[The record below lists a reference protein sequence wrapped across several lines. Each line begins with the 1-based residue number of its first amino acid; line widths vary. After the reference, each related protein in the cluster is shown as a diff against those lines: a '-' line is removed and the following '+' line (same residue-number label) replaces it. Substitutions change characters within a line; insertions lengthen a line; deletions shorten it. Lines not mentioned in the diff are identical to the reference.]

1 MEWFEE
7 LPVACPP
14 SDAAPCN
21 GEYFRIVS
29 GNPAT
34 SPDFFSQSK
43 LQPNK
48 IFVGKDIDECIAKA
62 VSLYN
67 EKGDALKRLKLPKF
81 KHAVIAV
88 VELEPKDGVMK
99 KTFRDSHYSWWR
111 STNFDIKQAKVE
123 E

>member
-1 MEWFEE
+1 MEEQAKALFKSWF
-7 LPVACPP
+7 
-14 SDAAPCN
+14 
-21 GEYFRIVS
+21 I
-29 GNPAT
+29 
-34 SPDFFSQSK
+34 DFEPFK
-43 LQPNK
+43 GGK
-48 IFVGKDIDECIAKA
+48 FVTGKGIDECIARA
-62 VSLYN
+62 VSLFKN
-67 EKGDALKRLKLPKF
+67 KGDALKRLKLPKF